1 MARAKNMRASV
12 PGILRFVR
20 YFAPAIKEHKGTIA
34 VAMLA
39 LFLQTAF
46 SLLEP
51 WPLKFVIDLVTNSQ
65 QGKTQGMLPAAVSNL
80 SVNEFLSLLAVA
92 LILFASLRA
101 LFTYISTVAFALV
114 GSRVLMRVRE
124 QLFRHMQTL
133 SLSYHSQARSGD
145 LVMRLLSDIGM
156 VREVTVTAILPLL
169 GNFLVLAGMLGV
181 MFWLNWQ
188 LTLIV
193 IAIMPMLFFLTIFK
207 SRKIQQVSRKNRKR
221 EGAMAATAAETMGAI
236 KTVQSLSL
244 EDAFSSH
251 FSGQNQKSLKEGVKA
266 KRLAAG
272 LERLVDVQIAI
283 ALALVLW
290 FGAHH
295 VLAGTLSPGELLIF
309 VFYLR
314 RVFRP
319 LRDFAKY
326 TSRLAKASAS
336 GERVLEVLQQE
347 PEIKDKTDAYPAP
360 AFYGD
365 IHFQNIQF
373 AYTEGHPVLKD
384 INLDIRKGETLAIV
398 GASGSG
404 KTTLSNLLLR
414 LYDPQQ
420 GAVLL
425 DQTDIRDFTLSSLR
439 KQMSVVLQD
448 GLLFSGTVMENIAV
462 SKPSAS
468 KEEIEKA
475 AHIANAHE
483 FIQQLLE
490 GYQTAVGER
499 GVTLSQGQRQRI
511 AIARAALQDTP
522 LLILDEPTT
531 GLDKEN
537 EYKVTQAL
545 KRLAQHRTTLYIT
558 HRLEA
563 ALQADRVALFAQ
575 GRLLTCASPDELL
588 KTNRYFIE
596 LFQLEKRGMD
606 NERYERIFHG
616 TN

>member
-1 MARAKNMRASV
+1 MARPKSMRTSV
-12 PGILRFVR
+12 PGIFRFVR
-20 YFAPAIKEHKGTIA
+20 YFAPEIKKHKGTIA

-51 WPLKFVIDLVTNSQ
+51 WPLKFVIDLITSSQ
-65 QGKTQGMLPAAVSNL
+65 QDKAQGILPA
-80 SVNEFLSLLAVA
+80 SVNDLSIDQFLALLAVA

-114 GSRVLMRVRE
+114 GNRVLMQVRE
-124 QLFRHMQTL
+124 QLFQHMQGL

-156 VREVTVTAILPLL
+156 VREVTVTAILPML
-169 GNFLVLAGMLGV
+169 GNILVLAGILGV

-193 IAIMPMLFFLTIFK
+193 IAIMPMLFFLTLFK
-207 SRKIQQVSRKNRKR
+207 SRKIQQVSRKNRKL
-221 EGAMAATAAETMGAI
+221 EGVMAATAAETMGAI

-251 FSGQNQKSLKEGVKA
+251 FSGQNKKSLKEGVQA
-266 KRLAAG
+266 TRLAAG

-290 FGAHH
+290 FGARQ
-295 VLAGTLSPGELLIF
+295 VMAEALSPGELLIF

-336 GERVLEVLQQE
+336 GERVLEVLQEE
-347 PEIKDKTDAYPAP
+347 PDIKDKADAYPAP
-360 AFYGD
+360 AFHGD

-373 AYTEGHPVLKD
+373 AYTKGHPVLMD
-384 INLDIRKGETLAIV
+384 IDLEIRKGETLAVV

-420 GAVLL
+420 GTVLL

-462 SKPSAS
+462 SRPSAS
-468 KEEIEKA
+468 TEEIEKA
-475 AHIANAHE
+475 AKIANAHE
-483 FIQQLLE
+483 FIQQLSE

-558 HRLEA
+558 HRLDA
-563 ALQADRVALFAQ
+563 ALQADRVALFSQ
-575 GRLLTCASPDELL
+575 GRLLICANPNELL
-588 KTNRYFIE
+588 KTNHHFMA
-596 LFQLEKRGMD
+596 LFQLEKKGMD
-606 NERYERIFHG
+606 SERDERFFHD
-616 TN
+616 TE